1 MIQAKLLSH
10 DGCQESSNSESEHWH
25 WRQTE
30 VAAGSALPKHR
41 PARLEP
47 WPGAWSA
54 ASVRASRAPPQTR
67 GMTRMRRR
75 DWQEL
80 QDCSSSSCHASEEST
95 GKLVSAP
102 HWQKPVSL
110 PMSLCLAGVVT
121 AVFTHTAALF
131 LAALSL
137 SPLRLT
143 SGLAACHAASGWTT
157 CRTRRSAHWWMAMGA
172 ALCAGYLPLGCG
184 CECLRPF
191 HMCWIPQAAIH
202 VADLLLR
209 ASSLWPL
216 HLQWL
221 SLNPA
226 LMVLSRTLEG
236 LRDSLSQTTFWPWQ
250 LQFQS
255 GTKAGATHHCYGGGK
270 NFSRVETDQ
279 CWSYVMFNCSIPQ
292 SPTNLEHRPD
302 SPYLSCS
309 IVISP
314 VYGSGYAW
322 PGPSLRISFSKWDE
336 SRKAFSPS
344 PKFSQQKFRL
354 SSFES
359 N

>member
-191 HMCWIPQAAIH
+191 HMCSYSCSWSVVESFKPYSCRMAMGAALCAGYLQLGCGCECLRPFHMCWIPIH

-209 ASSLWPL
+209 ASSLWSL

-226 LMVLSRTLEG
+226 LLVLSRTSEG

-279 CWSYVMFNCSIPQ
+279 CWS
-292 SPTNLEHRPD
+292 
-302 SPYLSCS
+302 
-309 IVISP
+309 
-314 VYGSGYAW
+314 
-322 PGPSLRISFSKWDE
+322 
-336 SRKAFSPS
+336 
-344 PKFSQQKFRL
+344 
-354 SSFES
+354 
-359 N
+359 